1 MAYIEMFSL
10 LLRKERAGEISEF
23 DRENA
28 WSEFERQIREKFI
41 FLVPVDEGIV
51 RRAQEVMRESLP
63 HVPLRALDAIHLA
76 TFQSVV
82 AGPLFTTDRR
92 MRAAAMHLKFP
103 LV

>member
-1 MAYIEMFSL
+1 MFSL
-10 LLRKERAGEISEF
+10 LLRKEREGEISEL
-23 DRENA
+23 DREKA
-28 WSEFERQIREKFI
+28 WREFERQIREKFI

-51 RRAQEVMRESLP
+51 RRAQAVMRESHP

-82 AGPLFTTDRR
+82 AGPLFTTDWR
-92 MRAAAMHLKFP
+92 MRAAAMRLEFP